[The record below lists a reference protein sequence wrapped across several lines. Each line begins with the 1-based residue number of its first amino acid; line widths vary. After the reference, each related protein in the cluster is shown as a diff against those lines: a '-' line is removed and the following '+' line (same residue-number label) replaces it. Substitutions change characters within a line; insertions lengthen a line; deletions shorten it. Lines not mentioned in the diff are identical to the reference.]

1 MSGEPK
7 LDQLDP
13 EPDSGPIPWMAK
25 NGVAANVLML
35 VLIVGGLVTLASG
48 IKQEVFPE
56 VELDLVSISVSYP
69 GASPA
74 EVEQAVILAV
84 EEAVRGID
92 GVKKVTSTAM
102 EGVGTVN
109 VELLLGADNDR
120 ALNDVK
126 SAIDRITSFPEDVER
141 PTVSLISNRQQVI
154 SLVLYGDVDEAT
166 LRAVAE
172 NSRREL
178 LRDPRITYLE
188 LSGIRPLEISIEVP
202 QAELRKYDL
211 TLDEIA
217 ARVRAASVE
226 LPGGG
231 VKTKGGEVLLRT
243 TERRDR
249 GTEFGDIALLSQPD
263 GSQVRVRD
271 IATVKDGFQEID
283 KEATYN
289 GKRAV
294 MINIYRVGNETPLT
308 VAAAGKE
315 YVQGLHDTLPD
326 GLYAATW
333 FDTAEM
339 YEQRL
344 SLLLSNARI
353 GLVLV
358 LLTLGLF
365 LEARLAFWVT
375 LGIPISFA
383 GSLLFFPVTDISI
396 NMISLFAF
404 IITLGMVVDD
414 AIVVGEAIY
423 KQRMDGKSRLRAA
436 IDGTKE
442 VAQPVIF
449 AVLTSCVAF
458 APMLMVPGP
467 MGKFFRVVPI
477 VVISVLL
484 ISLVESLLILPA
496 HLSHPMPLW
505 LRVLLSPYLWFMRL
519 VGKLDIPRRL
529 QHHVQHTYIPIL
541 EKSLKWRYFT
551 LTAGIAVLVVTMGY
565 VAGRIP
571 FTFLP
576 KVEGD
581 MITAHLKMPVGTP
594 VLETERLADQIAG
607 AAQSIVDDED
617 ATREGQTIS
626 RGLYEEVGAMSRL
639 ESGPEGAAST
649 EGSHFATV
657 MIYLVE
663 AAKRGLTTQQF
674 VQRWRDGIGEIPGA
688 ESLTFSYEVGV
699 EPGKPIDI
707 ELIHDDVP
715 TLEAA
720 AERLASEIASY
731 SGLRDIDSGVT
742 KGKDQ
747 LDFRLTD
754 AALAQGLTEFE
765 LARQVR
771 AGFFGSEAVRQQRGR
786 DEVRV
791 YVRLPLEERRSLYN
805 VEELV
810 VRTPAGGEMPLA
822 QAAII
827 DRGQAYSII
836 RRTGGRRNISVTAD
850 VANEDANA
858 NEIIAQIRQRE
869 LAQLLADIPGLAYSL
884 GGEQE
889 RQAETMGALGMGFA
903 LALIVMFSMLAVVF
917 RSYGQPILVMSA
929 IPFGMVGAVWG
940 HVAMGWFLWDHVS
953 LSLMSMMGV
962 VALSG
967 VVVNDSLVLIDA
979 INRFRA
985 DGMGLWESV
994 VSGAARRF
1002 RPILL
1007 TSLTTFF
1014 GLAPM
1019 ILETSVQARFLV
1031 PMAVSLGFGV
1041 LVATMITLLIVPCSY
1056 IILEDAHRSS
1066 SNFFARLRGRPT
1078 MPPPPPTVPTDAE
1091 VELLTAE

>member
-1 MSGEPK
+1 MSDSPEF
-7 LDQLDP
+7 DP
-13 EPDSGPIPWMAK
+13 DRERGPIAWMAK
-25 NGVAANVLML
+25 NAVASNVLML

-56 VELDLVSISVSYP
+56 VELDIVSIQVSYP

-92 GVKKVTSTAM
+92 GVKKVSSTAM
-102 EGVGTVN
+102 EGLAATH
-109 VELLLGADNDR
+109 VELLLGTDKDR
-120 ALNDVK
+120 ALNDLK
-126 SAIDRITSFPEDVER
+126 SAIDRITSFPQDAER
-141 PTVSLISNRQQVI
+141 PTVSMISNRQQVI

-178 LRDPRITYLE
+178 LRDERITYVE

-202 QAELRKYDL
+202 QAQLRKYGL

-217 ARVRAASVE
+217 ARIRAASVE

-231 VKTKGGEVLLRT
+231 VKTDAGEVLLRT

-249 GTEFGDIALLSQPD
+249 GEDFGDIILLSQPD

-271 IATVKDGFQEID
+271 VATVRDGFQEND
-283 KEATYN
+283 KEATFN
-289 GKRAV
+289 GKRAA
-294 MINIYRVGNETPLT
+294 MINVFRVGNETPLT

-315 YVQGLHDTLPD
+315 YVQKLQETLPE
-326 GLYAATW
+326 GLYAAPW
-333 FDTAEM
+333 FDTSEM
-339 YEQRL
+339 YEQRI
-344 SLLLSNARI
+344 SLLMNNARI
-353 GLVLV
+353 GLLLV

-365 LEARLAFWVT
+365 LEGRLAFWVT

-383 GSLLFFPVTDISI
+383 GSLLFFPVTNISL

-423 KQRMDGKSRLRAA
+423 KLRTDGKGRLEAA
-436 IDGTKE
+436 IEGVKE

-449 AVLTSCVAF
+449 AILTSCVAF
-458 APMLMVPGP
+458 TPMLMVPGP

-477 VVISVLL
+477 VVIAVLM

-496 HLSHPMPLW
+496 HLSHPMPWW
-505 LRVLLSPYLWFMRL
+505 LRVILSPYLWVMRL
-519 VGKLDIPRRL
+519 VSKLDMANRL
-529 QHHVQHTYIPIL
+529 QRFIQEIYVPF
-541 EKSLKWRYFT
+541 LKKALRWRYFT
-551 LTAGIAVLVVTMGY
+551 ITAGVAILLFTVGY

-581 MITAHLKMPVGTP
+581 LITAHLKMPVGTP
-594 VLETERLADQIAG
+594 AAETERIADRIG
-607 AAQSIVDDED
+607 ATAQSIMDEED
-617 ATREGQTIS
+617 AKSDGPTIS
-626 RGLYEEVGAMSRL
+626 RGLYEEVGALSMV
-639 ESGPEGAAST
+639 EAAPDVLGR
-649 EGSHFATV
+649 EGSHLATV
-657 MIYLVE
+657 MVYLND
-663 AAKRGLTTQQF
+663 AGSRDLTTQQF
-674 VQRWRDGIGEIPGA
+674 VQRWRDEIGEIPGA
-688 ESLTFSYEVGV
+688 ESLVFSYQVAV
-699 EPGKPIDI
+699 QPGSPIDI
-707 ELIHDDVP
+707 QLIHDDVP

-731 SGLRDIDSGVT
+731 SGLRDIDSGVA
-742 KGKDQ
+742 KGKEQ

-754 AALAQGLTEFE
+754 QAVAQGLTEFE

-771 AGFFGSEAVRQQRGR
+771 AAFFGAEAVRQQRGR
-786 DEVRV
+786 DEVRA
-791 YVRLPLEERRSLYN
+791 YVRLPLEERQSLYN
-805 VEELV
+805 VEELII
-810 VRTPAGGEMPLA
+810 RTPSGGEMPLA
-822 QAAII
+822 QAAILK
-827 DRGQAYSII
+827 RGQAYTAIN
-836 RRTGGRRNISVTAD
+836 RTDGRRNISVTAD
-850 VANEDANA
+850 IADEGSNA
-858 NEIIAQIRQRE
+858 NEIIAQILQRE
-869 LAQLLADIPGLAYSL
+869 LPQLLADFPGLEYSL

-889 RQAETMGALGMGFA
+889 RQAETMSALGLGFV
-903 LALIVMFSMLAVVF
+903 LAMIVMFAMLAVVF
-917 RSYGQPILVMSA
+917 RSYSQPLLVMSA

-940 HVAMGWFLWDHVS
+940 HVLMGFS
-953 LSLMSMMGV
+953 LSLMSMMGL

-967 VVVNDSLVLIDA
+967 VVVNDSLILIVSVNRYREEGMSMWDA
-979 INRFRA
+979 IIA
-985 DGMGLWESV
+985 GG
-994 VSGAARRF
+994 ARRF

-1041 LVATMITLLIVPCSY
+1041 LAATFIMLLIVPCSY
-1056 IILEDAHRSS
+1056 IILEDARRNM
-1066 SNFFARLRGRPT
+1066 SNFFARFRGRPT
-1078 MPPPPPTVPTDAE
+1078 VPPPPPSGPADADIE
-1091 VELLTAE
+1091 VLVAE

>member
-1 MSGEPK
+1 MTHDDEEF
-7 LDQLDP
+7 QP
-13 EPDSGPIPWMAK
+13 EERGPLAWMAK
-25 NGVAANVLML
+25 NRVAANVLML
-35 VLIVGGLVTLASG
+35 ILIVGGLVTLASG

-56 VELDLVSISVSYP
+56 VELDIVSIQVTYP

-102 EGVGTVN
+102 EGIGTVN
-109 VELLLGADNDR
+109 VELLLGADKDR

-141 PTVSLISNRQQVI
+141 PTVTLISNRQQVI

-178 LRDPRITYLE
+178 LRDSRITYVE
-188 LSGIRPLEISIEVP
+188 LTGIRPLEISIEVP
-202 QAELRKYDL
+202 QAQLRKYDL

-217 ARVRAASVE
+217 ARVNAASVE

-231 VKTKGGEVLLRT
+231 VKTQAGEVLLRT

-249 GTEFGDIALLSQPD
+249 GDEFGDIIVLSRPD
-263 GSQVRVRD
+263 GSQARIRD
-271 IATVKDGFQEID
+271 IATVKDAFREID
-283 KEATYN
+283 KEATYD

-294 MINIYRVGNETPLT
+294 MINVYRVGTETPLT
-308 VAAAGKE
+308 VAAAAKE
-315 YVQGLHDTLPD
+315 YVAELQETLPE
-326 GLYAATW
+326 GLYSATW

-344 SLLLSNARI
+344 SLLMNNARI

-383 GSLLFFPVTDISI
+383 GSLLFFPVTDVSI

-423 KQRMDGKSRLRAA
+423 KQRQDGKGRLQAA

-449 AVLTSCVAF
+449 AILTSCVAF

-477 VVISVLL
+477 VVIAVLM

-496 HLSHPMPLW
+496 HLSHPMPWW
-505 LRVLLSPYLWFMRL
+505 LRIVLSPYLWIMRL
-519 VGKLDIPRRL
+519 VNKLDMPHRL
-529 QHHVQHTYIPIL
+529 QHHIQHTYIPIL
-541 EKSLKWRYFT
+541 ERSLRWRYFT
-551 LTAGIAVLVVTMGY
+551 VTAGIAVLIATMGY

-594 VLETERLADQIAG
+594 VAETERITNRIAG
-607 AAQSIVDDED
+607 IARSIVEEESAELED
-617 ATREGQTIS
+617 GTIS
-626 RGLYEEVGAMSRL
+626 RGIYEEVGAISQL
-639 ESGPEGAAST
+639 EAGPEGSLSN

-663 AAKRGLTTQQF
+663 ASQRDLTTQRF

-688 ESLTFSYEVGV
+688 ESLTFSFEVGV
-699 EPGKPIDI
+699 QPGKPIDI
-707 ELIHDDVP
+707 ELIHDDVA

-754 AALAQGLTEFE
+754 AAQAQGLTELE

-771 AGFFGSEAVRQQRGR
+771 AGFFGAEAVRQQRGR

-805 VEELV
+805 VEELIV
-810 VRTPAGGEMPLA
+810 HTPVGGEMPLS
-822 QAAII
+822 QAAIVS
-827 DRGQAYSII
+827 RGQAYSEI
-836 RRTGGRRNISVTAD
+836 RRTDGRRNISVTAD

-858 NEIIAQIRQRE
+858 NEIIAQIRQGE

-889 RQAETMGALGMGFA
+889 RQAETMNALGLGFV

-917 RSYGQPILVMSA
+917 RSYSQPLLVMSA

-962 VALSG
+962 IALSG
-967 VVVNDSLVLIDA
+967 VVVNDSLILIDA
-979 INRFRA
+979 INRFREG
-985 DGMGLWESV
+985 GMSLWEAV

-1041 LVATMITLLIVPCSY
+1041 LAATMIMLLIVPSTY
-1056 IILEDAHRSS
+1056 IILEDAHRLAG
-1066 SNFFARLRGRPT
+1066 NFFARLRGRPT
-1078 MPPPPPTVPTDAE
+1078 VPPPPPTVPSDKD

>member
-1 MSGEPK
+1 MTAAN
-7 LDQLDP
+7 DFDP
-13 EPDSGPIPWMAK
+13 EKEHGPLAWMAK
-25 NGVAANVLML
+25 NPVASNVLML
-35 VLIVGGLVTLASG
+35 ILIVGGLVTLASG

-56 VELDLVSISVSYP
+56 VELDIVAVNVTYP

-74 EVEQAVILAV
+74 EVEQAVVLAV

-92 GVKKVTSTAM
+92 GVKKVTSSAT
-102 EGVGTVN
+102 EGQAATF
-109 VELLLGADNDR
+109 VELLLNTEQDR
-120 ALNDVK
+120 ALNDIK
-126 SAIDRITSFPEDVER
+126 SAIDRITSFPEDAER
-141 PTVSLISNRQQVI
+141 PTVSLLSNRQQVI

-166 LRAVAE
+166 LRSVAE
-172 NSRREL
+172 DSRRAL
-178 LRDPRITYLE
+178 LQDARITYVE

-202 QAELRKYDL
+202 QAQLRKHGL
-211 TLDEIA
+211 TLDEVA

-231 VKTKGGEVLLRT
+231 VKTQAGEVLLRT
-243 TERRDR
+243 TERRDS
-249 GTEFGDIALLSQPD
+249 GSEFGNIILLSQPD

-271 IATVKDGFQEID
+271 VANVRDGFREID

-294 MINIYRVGNETPLT
+294 MLNVFRVGDETPLT
-308 VAAAGKE
+308 VSAAAKE
-315 YVQGLHDTLPD
+315 YVASLQQTLPQGLH
-326 GLYAATW
+326 AAQW
-333 FDTAEM
+333 LDTAEM
-339 YEQRL
+339 YEGRL
-344 SLLLSNARI
+344 SLLIGNARI
-353 GLVLV
+353 GLLLV

-383 GSLLFFPVTDISI
+383 GSLLFFPASDVSI

-423 KQRMDGKSRLRAA
+423 KQRQDGKGRLEAA
-436 IDGTKE
+436 IGGTKE

-449 AVLTSCVAF
+449 AILTSCVAF
-458 APMLMVPGP
+458 APMLFVPGP
-467 MGKFFRVVPI
+467 MGKFFRVIPI
-477 VVISVLL
+477 VVIAVLL

-496 HLSHPMPLW
+496 HLSHPMPWW
-505 LRVLLSPYLWFMRL
+505 LRIVLSPYLWVMRA
-519 VGKLDIPRRL
+519 VEKLNMAHWL
-529 QHHVQHTYIPIL
+529 QHHIQYTYVPL
-541 EKSLKWRYFT
+541 LNKALRWRYFT
-551 LTAGIAVLVVTMGY
+551 IAAGVALLVGTMGY

-594 VLETERLADQIAG
+594 VSETERISDRIA
-607 AAQSIVDDED
+607 AVAQSIVDTED
-617 ATREGQTIS
+617 AKLEGTTIS
-626 RGLYEEVGAMSRL
+626 RGLYEEVGAMTTI
-639 ESGPEGAAST
+639 EPTPEGT
-649 EGSHFATV
+649 LGKDGSHYGTV
-657 MIYLVE
+657 MMYLVDAGE
-663 AAKRGLTTQQF
+663 RGLTTQQF
-674 VQRWRDGIGEIPGA
+674 VQRWRDEIGEIPGA

-707 ELIHDDVP
+707 QLIHDDVT

-720 AERLASEIASY
+720 AERLATEIGSY
-731 SGLRDIDSGVT
+731 AGLRDIDSGVT

-754 AALAQGLTEFE
+754 AALSQGLTEFD

-771 AGFFGSEAVRQQRGR
+771 ASFFGAEAVRQQRGR

-805 VEELV
+805 VEELI
-810 VRTPAGGEMPLA
+810 VRTPMGGEMPLS
-822 QAAII
+822 QAAVVT
-827 DRGQAYSII
+827 RGQAYTVIT
-836 RRTGGRRNISVTAD
+836 RTDGRRNISVTAD
-850 VANEDANA
+850 VADEDANS
-858 NEIIAQIRQRE
+858 NEINGQIRERE
-869 LAQLLADIPGLAYSL
+869 LPQLLADIPGLSYSF

-889 RQAETMGALGMGFA
+889 RQAETMGALGVGFL
-903 LALIVMFSMLAVVF
+903 LALIVMFSMLAVAF
-917 RSYGQPILVMSA
+917 HSYTQPILVMSA

-940 HVAMGWFLWDHVS
+940 HVVMGFS
-953 LSLMSMMGV
+953 LSLMSMMGLI
-962 VALSG
+962 ALSG
-967 VVVNDSLVLIDA
+967 VVVNDSLILIVS
-979 INRFRA
+979 INRYREE
-985 DGMGLWESV
+985 GMSTWEAIV
-994 VSGAARRF
+994 AGGARRF

-1019 ILETSVQARFLV
+1019 IVETSVQARFLV

-1041 LVATMITLLIVPCSY
+1041 LAATMIMLLIVPCSY
-1056 IILEDAHRSS
+1056 LILEDARRNAG
-1066 SNFFARLRGRPT
+1066 NFFARLRGRPT
-1078 MPPPPPTVPTDAE
+1078 MPPPPATIPSEAD

>member
-1 MSGEPK
+1 MTAMNEF
-7 LDQLDP
+7 DP
-13 EPDSGPIPWMAK
+13 DKERGVIAWMAK
-25 NGVAANVLML
+25 NSVASNVLML
-35 VLIVGGLVTLASG
+35 ILIVGGIVTLASG
-48 IKQEVFPE
+48 IKQEVFPV
-56 VELDLVSISVSYP
+56 VELDMVAISVIYP

-74 EVEQAVILAV
+74 EVEQAVVLAV
-84 EEAVRGID
+84 EESVRGID

-102 EGVGTVN
+102 EGQSSTV
-109 VELLLGADNDR
+109 VELVLGTDKDR

-141 PTVSLISNRQQVI
+141 PTVSLLSNRKQVI

-178 LRDPRITYLE
+178 LQDPRVTYIE
-188 LSGIRPLEISIEVP
+188 LSGIRPLEISVEVP
-202 QAELRKYDL
+202 QAQLRKYGL
-211 TLDEIA
+211 TLDEVA
-217 ARVRAASVE
+217 ARIRAASVE

-231 VKTKGGEVLLRT
+231 VKTESGEVLLRT
-243 TERRDR
+243 TERRDT
-249 GTEFGDIALLSQPD
+249 GVEFGDVLLLSQPD

-271 IATVKDGFQEID
+271 VATIRDGFREID

-294 MINIYRVGNETPLT
+294 MINVYRVGNETPLT
-308 VAAAGKE
+308 VSAAAKE
-315 YVQGLHDTLPD
+315 YVAKLRQSLPEGLS
-326 GLYAATW
+326 AAPW

-339 YEQRL
+339 YEGRL
-344 SLLLSNARI
+344 SLLLGNARI

-383 GSLLFFPVTDISI
+383 GSLLFFPTTDVSI

-414 AIVVGEAIY
+414 AIVVGEATY
-423 KQRMDGKSRLRAA
+423 QLRMDGKGRLQSA
-436 IDGTKE
+436 IEGTKE

-449 AVLTSCVAF
+449 AILTTCVAF

-467 MGKFFRVVPI
+467 MGKFFRVIPI
-477 VVISVLL
+477 VVIAVLM
-484 ISLVESLLILPA
+484 ISLMESLLILPA
-496 HLSHPMPLW
+496 HLSHPMPWW
-505 LRVLLSPYLWFMRL
+505 LRVVLWPYLWVMRW
-519 VGKLDIPRRL
+519 VAKLEMPRRL
-529 QHHVQHTYIPIL
+529 EHHIEHTYAPIL
-541 EKSLKWRYFT
+541 QKALAWRYFT
-551 LTAGIAVLVVTMGY
+551 IAAGVALLVVTMGY

-594 VLETERLADQIAG
+594 VSETERVADRIAA
-607 AAQSIVDDED
+607 AAQSIIDEESGKVE
-617 ATREGQTIS
+617 APTIS
-626 RGLYEEVGAMSRL
+626 RGLYEEVGAISSL
-639 ESGPEGAAST
+639 EANPEGALGN
-649 EGSHFATV
+649 EGSHYATV
-657 MIYLVE
+657 MTYLIDAGE
-663 AAKRGLTTQQF
+663 RDLTTQQF
-674 VQRWRDGIGEIPGA
+674 VQRWRRGVGEIPGA
-688 ESLTFSYEVGV
+688 ESLTFAYEVGV
-699 EPGKPIDI
+699 QPGKPIDI
-707 ELIHDDVP
+707 QLIHDDVP

-720 AERLASEIASY
+720 AKRLASEISSY
-731 SGLRDIDSGVT
+731 SGLSDIDSGVT

-754 AALAQGLTEFE
+754 AALAQGLTEIE

-771 AGFFGSEAVRQQRGR
+771 AAFFGAEAVRQQRGR

-791 YVRLPLEERRSLYN
+791 YVRLPLEDRRSLYN
-805 VEELV
+805 VEELI
-810 VRTPAGGEMPLA
+810 VRTPMGGEMPLA
-822 QAAII
+822 QAATVT
-827 DRGQAYSII
+827 RGKAYTEIK
-836 RRTGGRRNISVTAD
+836 RTDGRRNISVTAD
-850 VANEDANA
+850 VADEDANA
-858 NEIIAQIRQRE
+858 NEINARIRQRE
-869 LAQLLADIPGLAYSL
+869 LPQLLADIPGLAYSL

-889 RQAETMGALGMGFA
+889 RQAETMGALGLGFV
-903 LALIVMFSMLAVVF
+903 LAMIVMFSMLAVVF
-917 RSYGQPILVMSA
+917 RSYAQPILVMSA

-940 HVAMGWFLWDHVS
+940 HVIMGFS
-953 LSLMSMMGV
+953 LSLMSMMGLI
-962 VALSG
+962 ALSG
-967 VVVNDSLVLIDA
+967 VVVNDSLLLIVS
-979 INRFRA
+979 INRFREE
-985 DGMGLWESV
+985 GMSLWEAV
-994 VSGAARRF
+994 MAGGTRRF

-1041 LVATMITLLIVPCSY
+1041 LASTMIMLLIVPCAY
-1056 IILEDAHRSS
+1056 LILEDARRNAG
-1066 SNFFARLRGRPT
+1066 NFFARLRGRPT
-1078 MPPPPPTVPTDAE
+1078 VPPPPPTMTSDSGT
-1091 VELLTAE
+1091 ELMTAE

>member
-1 MSGEPK
+1 MTDSPEF
-7 LDQLDP
+7 DP
-13 EPDSGPIPWMAK
+13 DKEHGPIAWMAK
-25 NGVAANVLML
+25 NAVASNVLML

-56 VELDLVSISVSYP
+56 VEMDIITIKIVYP

-74 EVEQAVILAV
+74 ELEQAVILAV

-92 GVKKVTSTAM
+92 GTKKVSSTAM
-102 EGVGTVN
+102 EGLGTVS
-109 VELLLGADNDR
+109 VELLLGADKDR
-120 ALNDVK
+120 ALNDAK

-141 PTVSLISNRQQVI
+141 PTVSLLSNRQQVL
-154 SLVLYGDVDEAT
+154 SLILYGDVDEAT

-178 LRDPRITYLE
+178 LRDERVTYVE
-188 LSGIRPLEISIEVP
+188 LAGIRPLEISIEVP
-202 QAELRKYDL
+202 QAQLRRYGL

-231 VKTKGGEVLLRT
+231 VKTDAGEVLLRT

-249 GTEFGDIALLSQPD
+249 GDEFGNIILLSQPD

-271 IATVKDGFQEID
+271 IATVRDGFQEND

-289 GKRAV
+289 GKPAA
-294 MINIYRVGNETPLT
+294 MINIFRVGNETPLA
-308 VAAAGKE
+308 VAAAGKAH
-315 YVQGLHDTLPD
+315 VQKLQETLPA
-326 GLYAATW
+326 GLYAAPW
-333 FDTAEM
+333 FDTSEM
-339 YEQRL
+339 YEQRI
-344 SLLLSNARI
+344 SLLMNNARI
-353 GLVLV
+353 GLLLV

-414 AIVVGEAIY
+414 AIVVGEAIH
-423 KQRMDGKSRLRAA
+423 KLRSDGMGRLEAA
-436 IDGTKE
+436 IAGAKE

-449 AVLTSCVAF
+449 AILTSCVAF

-477 VVISVLL
+477 VVIAVLL

-496 HLSHPMPLW
+496 HLSHPMPW
-505 LRVLLSPYLWFMRL
+505 WVRVVLSPYIWVMNIFA
-519 VGKLDIPRRL
+519 KLDMPHRL
-529 QHHVQHTYIPIL
+529 QRFIQYTYVPLLKKAL
-541 EKSLKWRYFT
+541 EWRYFT
-551 LTAGIAVLVVTMGY
+551 IAVGVATLLFTLGY

-594 VLETERLADQIAG
+594 VAETERITDRLG
-607 AAQSIVDDED
+607 ATAQAITDAED
-617 ATREGQTIS
+617 AESEGPTVS
-626 RGLYEEVGAMSRL
+626 RGIYEEVGAKSLL
-639 ESGPEGAAST
+639 EASIDVMGT
-649 EGSHFATV
+649 EGSHLATV
-657 MIYLVE
+657 MVYLNE
-663 AAKRGLTTQQF
+663 AGGRDFSTQQF
-674 VQRWRDGIGEIPGA
+674 VQRWRDEIGEIPGA

-699 EPGKPIDI
+699 EPGSPI
-707 ELIHDDVP
+707 EVQLIHDDVP

-720 AERLASEIASY
+720 AERLAREISSY

-742 KGKDQ
+742 RGKEQ

-754 AALAQGLTEFE
+754 EAIAQGLTEFD

-771 AGFFGSEAVRQQRGR
+771 AAFFGAEAVRQQRGR
-786 DEVRV
+786 DEVRA
-791 YVRLPLEERRSLYN
+791 YVRLPLEERQSLYN

-810 VRTPAGGEMPLA
+810 IRTPTGGEMPLA
-822 QAAII
+822 HAAILH
-827 DRGQAYSII
+827 RGQAYTAIN
-836 RRTGGRRNISVTAD
+836 RTDGRRNISVTAD
-850 VANEDANA
+850 IAEEDANA
-858 NEIIAQIRQRE
+858 NEIMGQIRERE
-869 LAQLLADIPGLAYSL
+869 LPQLLADYPGLAYSL

-889 RQAETMGALGMGFA
+889 RQAETMSALGLGFV
-903 LALIVMFSMLAVVF
+903 LAMIVMFSMLAVVF
-917 RSYGQPILVMSA
+917 RSYSQPLLVMSA

-940 HVAMGWFLWDHVS
+940 HVMMGFS
-953 LSLMSMMGV
+953 LSLMSMMGL

-967 VVVNDSLVLIDA
+967 VVVNDSLILIVSINRNREDGMSMWDA
-979 INRFRA
+979 IVA
-985 DGMGLWESV
+985 GG
-994 VSGAARRF
+994 ARRF

-1019 ILETSVQARFLV
+1019 IWETSVQARFLV

-1041 LVATMITLLIVPCSY
+1041 LAATFIMLLIVPCSY
-1056 IILEDAHRSS
+1056 VILEDARR
-1066 SNFFARLRGRPT
+1066 NVGNLFARLRGRPT
-1078 MPPPPPTVPTDAE
+1078 MPPPPPSGPTDADI
-1091 VELLTAE
+1091 ELLVAE

>member
-1 MSGEPK
+1 MTAAN
-7 LDQLDP
+7 DFDP
-13 EPDSGPIPWMAK
+13 EKEHGPLAWMAK
-25 NGVAANVLML
+25 NPVASNVLML
-35 VLIVGGLVTLASG
+35 ILIVGGLVTLASG

-56 VELDLVSISVSYP
+56 VELDIVAVNVTYP

-74 EVEQAVILAV
+74 EVEQAVVLAV

-92 GVKKVTSTAM
+92 GVKKVTSSAT
-102 EGVGTVN
+102 EGQAATF
-109 VELLLGADNDR
+109 VELLLNTEQDR
-120 ALNDVK
+120 ALNDIK
-126 SAIDRITSFPEDVER
+126 SAIDRITSFPEDAER
-141 PTVSLISNRQQVI
+141 PTVSLLSNRQQVI

-166 LRAVAE
+166 LRSVAE
-172 NSRREL
+172 DSRRAL
-178 LRDPRITYLE
+178 LQDARITYVE

-202 QAELRKYDL
+202 QAQLRKHGL
-211 TLDEIA
+211 TLDEVA

-231 VKTKGGEVLLRT
+231 VKTQAGEVLLRT
-243 TERRDR
+243 TERRDS
-249 GTEFGDIALLSQPD
+249 GSEFGNIILLSQPD

-271 IATVKDGFQEID
+271 VANVRDGFREID

-294 MINIYRVGNETPLT
+294 MLNVFRVGDETPLT
-308 VAAAGKE
+308 VSAAAKE
-315 YVQGLHDTLPD
+315 YVASLQQTLPQGLH
-326 GLYAATW
+326 AAQW
-333 FDTAEM
+333 LDTAEM
-339 YEQRL
+339 YEGRL
-344 SLLLSNARI
+344 SLLIGNARI
-353 GLVLV
+353 GLLLV

-383 GSLLFFPVTDISI
+383 GSLLFFPASDVSI

-423 KQRMDGKSRLRAA
+423 KQRQDGKGRLEAA
-436 IDGTKE
+436 IGGTKE

-449 AVLTSCVAF
+449 AILTSCVAF
-458 APMLMVPGP
+458 APMLFVPGP
-467 MGKFFRVVPI
+467 MGKFFRVIPI
-477 VVISVLL
+477 VVIAVLL

-496 HLSHPMPLW
+496 HLSHPMPWW
-505 LRVLLSPYLWFMRL
+505 LRIVLSPYLWVMRA
-519 VGKLDIPRRL
+519 VEKLNMAHWL
-529 QHHVQHTYIPIL
+529 QHHIQYTYVPL
-541 EKSLKWRYFT
+541 LNKALRWRYFT
-551 LTAGIAVLVVTMGY
+551 IAAGVALLIGTMGY

-594 VLETERLADQIAG
+594 VSETERISDRIA
-607 AAQSIVDDED
+607 AVAQSIVDTED
-617 ATREGQTIS
+617 AKLEGTTIS
-626 RGLYEEVGAMSRL
+626 RGLYEEVGAMTTI
-639 ESGPEGAAST
+639 EPTPEGT
-649 EGSHFATV
+649 LGKDGSHYGTV
-657 MIYLVE
+657 MMYLVDAGE
-663 AAKRGLTTQQF
+663 RGLTTQQF
-674 VQRWRDGIGEIPGA
+674 VQRWRDEIGEIPGA

-707 ELIHDDVP
+707 QLIHDDVT

-720 AERLASEIASY
+720 AERLATEIGSY
-731 SGLRDIDSGVT
+731 AGLRDIDSGVT

-754 AALAQGLTEFE
+754 AALSQGLTEFD

-771 AGFFGSEAVRQQRGR
+771 ASFFGAEAVRQQRGR

-805 VEELV
+805 VEELI
-810 VRTPAGGEMPLA
+810 VRTPMGGEMPLS
-822 QAAII
+822 QAAVVT
-827 DRGQAYSII
+827 RGQAYTVIT
-836 RRTGGRRNISVTAD
+836 RTDGRRNISVTAD
-850 VANEDANA
+850 VADEDANS
-858 NEIIAQIRQRE
+858 NEINGQIRERE
-869 LAQLLADIPGLAYSL
+869 LPQLLADIPGLSYSF

-889 RQAETMGALGMGFA
+889 RQAETMGALGVGFL
-903 LALIVMFSMLAVVF
+903 LALIVMFSMLAVAF
-917 RSYGQPILVMSA
+917 HSYTQPILVMSA

-940 HVAMGWFLWDHVS
+940 HVVMGFS
-953 LSLMSMMGV
+953 LSLMSMMGLI
-962 VALSG
+962 ALSG
-967 VVVNDSLVLIDA
+967 VVVNDSLILIVS
-979 INRFRA
+979 INRYREE
-985 DGMGLWESV
+985 GMSTWEAIV
-994 VSGAARRF
+994 AGGARRF

-1019 ILETSVQARFLV
+1019 IVETSVQARFLV

-1041 LVATMITLLIVPCSY
+1041 LAATMIMLLIVPCSY
-1056 IILEDAHRSS
+1056 LILEDARRNAG
-1066 SNFFARLRGRPT
+1066 NFFARLRGRPT
-1078 MPPPPPTVPTDAE
+1078 MPPPPATIPSEAD

>member
-1 MSGEPK
+1 MTTHDELSPT
-7 LDQLDP
+7 DRR
-13 EPDSGPIPWMAK
+13 GPIAWMAQ
-25 NGVAANVLML
+25 NGVAANVFML
-35 VLIVGGLVTLASG
+35 VLLVGGLVTLASG

-56 VELDLVSISVSYP
+56 VELDVVSVQITYP

-84 EEAVRGID
+84 EESVRGID

-102 EGVGTVN
+102 EGLGTVN
-109 VELLLGADNDR
+109 VELLLGADKDR

-166 LRAVAE
+166 LRSVAE
-172 NSRREL
+172 NSRRDL
-178 LRDPRITYLE
+178 LRDPRITYVE
-188 LSGIRPLEISIEVP
+188 LTGIRPLEISIEVP
-202 QAELRKYDL
+202 QAQLRKYDL

-217 ARVRAASVE
+217 ARVNAASVE
-226 LPGGG
+226 IPGGG
-231 VKTKGGEVLLRT
+231 VKTEAGEVLLRT

-249 GTEFGDIALLSQPD
+249 GDEFGDIIVLSKPD
-263 GSQVRVRD
+263 GSQVRIRD
-271 IATVKDGFQEID
+271 IATVKDAFREID

-294 MINIYRVGNETPLT
+294 MINVFRVGSETPLT
-308 VAAAGKE
+308 VAAAAKE
-315 YVQGLHDTLPD
+315 YVAQLQETLPE
-326 GLYAATW
+326 GLYSATW

-344 SLLLSNARI
+344 SLLISNARV

-383 GSLLFFPVTDISI
+383 GSLLFFAPTDISI

-414 AIVVGEAIY
+414 AIVVGEAVY
-423 KQRMDGKSRLRAA
+423 KQRQDGKGRLQAA
-436 IDGTKE
+436 IEGTKE

-477 VVISVLL
+477 VVIAVLL
-484 ISLVESLLILPA
+484 ISLLESLLILPA
-496 HLSHPMPLW
+496 HLAHPMPWW
-505 LRVLLSPYLWFMRL
+505 LRALLSPYLLLMR
-519 VGKLDIPRRL
+519 VVNKLDLQRRL
-529 QHHVQHTYIPIL
+529 QHHVQHTYIPVL
-541 EKSLKWRYFT
+541 EKSLQWRYFT
-551 LTAGIAVLVVTMGY
+551 VTAGAALLIATMGY

-594 VLETERLADQIAG
+594 VAETERIADGIA
-607 AAQSIVDDED
+607 AVAQAIVDEESAGLD
-617 ATREGQTIS
+617 GGTIS
-626 RGLYEEVGAMSRL
+626 RGLYEEIGAMSRL
-639 ESGPEGAAST
+639 EAGPEGMLVN

-657 MIYLVE
+657 MIYLIE
-663 AAKRGLTTQQF
+663 ASTRDLTTQQF

-688 ESLTFSYEVGV
+688 ESLTFAFEVGV

-720 AERLASEIASY
+720 AERLASEISAY

-747 LDFRLTD
+747 LDFQITD
-754 AALAQGLTEFE
+754 AAQAQGLTELD

-771 AGFFGSEAVRQQRGR
+771 AGFFGAEAVRQQRGR

-805 VEELV
+805 VEELIV
-810 VRTPAGGEMPLA
+810 HTPAGGEMPVD
-822 QAAII
+822 QAAIVT
-827 DRGQAYSII
+827 RGQAYSLI
-836 RRTGGRRNISVTAD
+836 RRTDGRRNISITAD

-858 NEIIAQIRQRE
+858 NEIVAQIRERE

-889 RQAETMGALGMGFA
+889 RQAETLNALGLGFV

-917 RSYGQPILVMSA
+917 RSYAQPLLVMSA

-979 INRFRA
+979 INRFSQR
-985 DGMGLWESV
+985 GMGLWEAV

-1007 TSLTTFF
+1007 TSLTTFL

-1041 LVATMITLLIVPCSY
+1041 LFATGITLLIVPSSY
-1056 IILEDAHRSS
+1056 IIVDDAKRRAG
-1066 SNFFARLRGRPT
+1066 NFFARLRGRPT
-1078 MPPPPPTVPTDAE
+1078 VPPPPPIVPSDAD
-1091 VELLTAE
+1091 VEALTAE

>member
-1 MSGEPK
+1 MIETE
-7 LDQLDP
+7 DIDP
-13 EPDSGPIPWMAK
+13 EKERGPIPWMAK
-25 NGVAANVLML
+25 NAVAANVLML
-35 VLIVGGLVTLASG
+35 ILIVGGLVTLASN

-56 VELDLVSISVSYP
+56 VEMDIVSTVVTYP

-92 GVKKVTSTAM
+92 GVKKITSTAM
-102 EGVGTVN
+102 EGMGTIN
-109 VELLLGADNDR
+109 VELLLGADKDR

-141 PTVSLISNRQQVI
+141 PTVSLLSNRQQVI

-178 LRDPRITYLE
+178 LRDPRVTYVE

-202 QAELRKYDL
+202 QAQLRKYDL

-217 ARVRAASVE
+217 ARVNAASVE

-231 VKTKGGEVLLRT
+231 VKTDAGEILLRT

-249 GTEFGDIALLSQPD
+249 GNEFGEIILLSRPD
-263 GSQVRVRD
+263 GSQVRVED
-271 IATVKDGFQEID
+271 IATIKDGFREID

-294 MINIYRVGNETPLT
+294 MVNVFRVGNETPLT
-308 VAAAGKE
+308 VSAAANE
-315 YVQGLHDTLPD
+315 YVEKLQNELPE

-339 YEQRL
+339 YEGRI
-344 SLLLSNARI
+344 SLLMNNARI
-353 GLVLV
+353 GLILV

-365 LEARLAFWVT
+365 LEGRLAFWVT
-375 LGIPISFA
+375 LGIPISFC
-383 GSLLFFPVTDISI
+383 GSLLFFPITDVSI

-414 AIVVGEAIY
+414 AIVVGEAVY
-423 KQRMDGKSRLRAA
+423 KQRSEGKGRLEAA
-436 IDGTKE
+436 IGGAKE

-449 AVLTSCVAF
+449 AILTSCFAF
-458 APMLMVPGP
+458 APMLFVPGV

-477 VVISVLL
+477 VVIAVLL

-496 HLSHPMPLW
+496 HLSHPMPWW
-505 LRVLLSPYLWFMRL
+505 LRVVLAPYLWIMRGI
-519 VGKLDIPRRL
+519 GKLKMPLHL
-529 QHHVQHTYIPIL
+529 QHHVQHTYVPIL
-541 EKSLKWRYFT
+541 EKALRWRYFT
-551 LTAGIAVLVVTMGY
+551 ITAGIAMLIATVGY

-581 MITAHLKMPVGTP
+581 LITAHLKMPVGTP
-594 VLETERLADQIAG
+594 VSETERVADRIAG
-607 AAQSIVDDED
+607 VARSIIETEDEQSD
-617 ATREGQTIS
+617 GPTIL
-626 RGLYEEVGAMSRL
+626 RGLYEEVGAMASL
-639 ESGPEGAAST
+639 EPSPEGPGLTEAS
-649 EGSHFATV
+649 HYATI
-657 MIYLVE
+657 MTYLVE
-663 AAKRGLTTQQF
+663 AADRDLTTQEF
-674 VQRWRDGIGEIPGA
+674 VQRWRAGIGEVAGID
-688 ESLTFSYEVGV
+688 SLTFGYQIGV
-699 EPGKPIDI
+699 ETGKPIDVQ
-707 ELIHDDVP
+707 LIHDDVP

-731 SGLRDIDSGVT
+731 SGLSDIDSGVT
-742 KGKDQ
+742 KGKEQ
-747 LDFRLTD
+747 IDFRLTD
-754 AALAQGLTEFE
+754 AGLARGLTEFE

-771 AGFFGSEAVRQQRGR
+771 AAFFGAEAVRQQRGR

-791 YVRLPLEERRSLYN
+791 YVRLPLEERQSLYN
-805 VEELV
+805 VEELIIQ
-810 VRTPAGGEMPLA
+810 TPMGGEMPLS
-822 QAAII
+822 QAAVIE
-827 DRGQAYSII
+827 RGQAYTVIK
-836 RRTGGRRNISVTAD
+836 RTDGRRNISVTAD
-850 VANEDANA
+850 VTDEESNA
-858 NEIIAQIRQRE
+858 NEIMAQIRARE
-869 LAQLLADIPGLAYSL
+869 LPQLLADIPGLAYSL

-889 RQAETMGALGMGFA
+889 RQAETMSALGMGYV
-903 LALIVMFSMLAVVF
+903 LALIVMFSTLAIVF
-917 RSYGQPILVMSA
+917 RSYTQPILVMSA
-929 IPFGMVGAVWG
+929 IPFGIVGAVMG

-962 VALSG
+962 IALSG
-967 VVVNDSLVLIDA
+967 VVVNDSLILVVS
-979 INRFRA
+979 INRFREA
-985 DGMGLWESV
+985 GMGLWEAV
-994 VSGAARRF
+994 VAGSARRF

-1041 LVATMITLLIVPCSY
+1041 LAATMIMLLIVPSSY
-1056 IILEDAHRSS
+1056 IILEDARRAVG
-1066 SNFFARLRGRPT
+1066 NLFARLRGRPT
-1078 MPPPPPTVPTDAE
+1078 VPPPPPTVPSDAD

>member
-1 MSGEPK
+1 MSTS
-7 LDQLDP
+7 DDFDP
-13 EPDSGPIPWMAK
+13 DKQRGPVAWMAQ
-25 NGVAANVLML
+25 NPVASNVLML
-35 VLIVGGLVTLASG
+35 ILIVGGLVTLASG

-56 VELDLVSISVSYP
+56 VELDMVSVGITYP

-74 EVEQAVILAV
+74 EVEQAVVLAV

-92 GVKKVTSTAM
+92 GVKKVTSSAT
-102 EGVGTVN
+102 EGQASTL
-109 VELLLGADNDR
+109 VELLLGADTDR

-141 PTVSLISNRQQVI
+141 PTVSVVSNRQQVI

-172 NSRREL
+172 NSRRTL
-178 LRDPRITYLE
+178 LQDPRITYVE

-202 QAELRKYDL
+202 QAQLRKHGL
-211 TLDEIA
+211 TLDQVA

-231 VKTKGGEVLLRT
+231 VKTQAGEVLLRT
-243 TERRDR
+243 TERRDS
-249 GTEFGDIALLSQPD
+249 GNEFGNIILLSHPD

-271 IATVKDGFQEID
+271 VATVRDGFREID

-294 MINIYRVGNETPLT
+294 MLNVYRVGDETPLT
-308 VAAAGKE
+308 VSAAAKQHVE
-315 YVQGLHDTLPD
+315 ELQGTLPE
-326 GLYAATW
+326 GLYAAPW

-339 YEQRL
+339 YEGRL
-344 SLLLSNARI
+344 DLLIGNARI

-383 GSLLFFPVTDISI
+383 GSLLFFPASDVSI

-414 AIVVGEAIY
+414 AIVIGESIY
-423 KQRMDGKSRLRAA
+423 KQRMDGKGRLEAA
-436 IDGTKE
+436 IEGARE
-442 VAQPVIF
+442 VAQPVVF
-449 AVLTSCVAF
+449 AILTSCVAF
-458 APMLMVPGP
+458 APMLFVPGP
-467 MGKFFRVVPI
+467 MGKFFRVIPI
-477 VVISVLL
+477 VVIAVLM
-484 ISLVESLLILPA
+484 ISLIESLLILPA
-496 HLSHPMPLW
+496 HLSHPMPAW
-505 LRVLLSPYLWFMRL
+505 LRIVLSPYLWIMRGL
-519 VGKLDIPRRL
+519 AKLNMAHRL
-529 QHHVQHTYIPIL
+529 QHHIQHTYVPFL
-541 EKSLKWRYFT
+541 NRALRWRYFT
-551 LTAGIAVLVVTMGY
+551 IAIGVALVVGTLGY

-594 VLETERLADQIAG
+594 VSETTRIADRIANI
-607 AAQSIVDDED
+607 AQSIIDVED
-617 ATREGQTIS
+617 AKVDASTIS
-626 RGLYEEVGAMSRL
+626 RGLYEEVGAMSML
-639 ESGPEGAAST
+639 EAGPEGALST
-649 EGSHFATV
+649 DGSHYATV
-657 MIYLVE
+657 MVYLIDAGE
-663 AAKRGLTTQQF
+663 RALTTQEF
-674 VQRWRDGIGEIPGA
+674 VQQWRDGIGEVPGA
-688 ESLTFSYEVGV
+688 DALTFAYEVGV
-699 EPGKPIDI
+699 EPGSPIDI
-707 ELIHDDVP
+707 QLIHDDVP

-720 AERLASEIASY
+720 AQRLATEIGSY
-731 SGLRDIDSGVT
+731 SGLRDIDSGVS
-742 KGKDQ
+742 KGKEQ

-771 AGFFGSEAVRQQRGR
+771 AAFFGAEAVRQQRGR

-791 YVRLPLEERRSLYN
+791 YVRLPLEDRRSLYN
-805 VEELV
+805 VEQLI
-810 VRTPAGGEMPLA
+810 VRTPTGGEMPLS
-822 QAAII
+822 QAAVVT
-827 DRGQAYSII
+827 RGQAYTII
-836 RRTGGRRNISVTAD
+836 KRTDGRRNISVTAD
-850 VANEDANA
+850 VADEDANA
-858 NEIIAQIRQRE
+858 NEINAQIRQRE
-869 LAQLLADIPGLAYSL
+869 LAQLLADIPGLSYSF

-889 RQAETMGALGMGFA
+889 RQAETMGALGLGFM
-903 LALIVMFSMLAVVF
+903 LAMIVMFSMLAVAF
-917 RSYGQPILVMSA
+917 RSYTQPILVMSA

-940 HVAMGWFLWDHVS
+940 HVVMGFS
-953 LSLMSMMGV
+953 LSLMSMMGLI
-962 VALSG
+962 ALSG
-967 VVVNDSLVLIDA
+967 VVVNDSLILIVS
-979 INRFRA
+979 INRYREE
-985 DGMGLWESV
+985 GMGIWEAV
-994 VSGAARRF
+994 VAGGARRF

-1019 ILETSVQARFLV
+1019 IVETSVQARFLV

-1041 LVATMITLLIVPCSY
+1041 LAATMIMLLIVPCSY
-1056 IILEDAHRSS
+1056 LILEDARRGA
-1066 SNFFARLRGRPT
+1066 SNVFSRLRGRPT
-1078 MPPPPPTVPTDAE
+1078 MPPPPPTVPSDAD

>member
-1 MSGEPK
+1 MTAAN
-7 LDQLDP
+7 DFDP
-13 EPDSGPIPWMAK
+13 EKEHGPLAWMAK
-25 NGVAANVLML
+25 NPVASNVLML
-35 VLIVGGLVTLASG
+35 ILIVGGLVTLASG

-56 VELDLVSISVSYP
+56 VELDIVAVNVTYP

-74 EVEQAVILAV
+74 EVEQAVVLAV

-92 GVKKVTSTAM
+92 GVKKVTSSAT
-102 EGVGTVN
+102 EGQAATF
-109 VELLLGADNDR
+109 VELLLNTEQDR
-120 ALNDVK
+120 ALNDIK
-126 SAIDRITSFPEDVER
+126 SAIDRITSFPEDTER
-141 PTVSLISNRQQVI
+141 PTVSLLSNRQQVI

-166 LRAVAE
+166 LRSVAE
-172 NSRREL
+172 DSRRAL
-178 LRDPRITYLE
+178 LQDARITYVE

-202 QAELRKYDL
+202 QAQLRKHGL
-211 TLDEIA
+211 TLDEVA

-231 VKTKGGEVLLRT
+231 VKTQAGEVLLRT
-243 TERRDR
+243 TERRDS
-249 GTEFGDIALLSQPD
+249 GSEFGNIILLSQPD

-271 IATVKDGFQEID
+271 VANVRDGFREID

-294 MINIYRVGNETPLT
+294 MLNVFRVGDETPLT
-308 VAAAGKE
+308 VSAAAKE
-315 YVQGLHDTLPD
+315 YVASLQQTLPQGLH
-326 GLYAATW
+326 AAQW
-333 FDTAEM
+333 LDTAEM
-339 YEQRL
+339 YEGRL
-344 SLLLSNARI
+344 SLLIGNARI
-353 GLVLV
+353 GLLLV

-383 GSLLFFPVTDISI
+383 GSLLFFPASDVSI

-423 KQRMDGKSRLRAA
+423 KQRQDGKGRLEAA
-436 IDGTKE
+436 IGGTKE

-449 AVLTSCVAF
+449 AILTSCVAF
-458 APMLMVPGP
+458 APMLFVPGP
-467 MGKFFRVVPI
+467 MGKFFRVIPI

-496 HLSHPMPLW
+496 HLSHPMPWW
-505 LRVLLSPYLWFMRL
+505 LRIVLSPYLWVMRA
-519 VGKLDIPRRL
+519 VEKLNMAHWL
-529 QHHVQHTYIPIL
+529 QHHIQYTYVPL
-541 EKSLKWRYFT
+541 LNKALRWRYFT
-551 LTAGIAVLVVTMGY
+551 IAAGVALLVGTMGY

-594 VLETERLADQIAG
+594 VSETERISDRIA
-607 AAQSIVDDED
+607 AVAQSIVDTED
-617 ATREGQTIS
+617 AKLEGTTIS
-626 RGLYEEVGAMSRL
+626 RGLYEEVGAMTTI
-639 ESGPEGAAST
+639 EPTPEGT
-649 EGSHFATV
+649 LGKDGSHYGTV
-657 MIYLVE
+657 MMYLIDAGE
-663 AAKRGLTTQQF
+663 RGLTTQQF
-674 VQRWRDGIGEIPGA
+674 VQRWRDEIGEIPGA

-707 ELIHDDVP
+707 QLIHDDVT

-720 AERLASEIASY
+720 AERLATEIGSY
-731 SGLRDIDSGVT
+731 AGLRDIDSGVT

-754 AALAQGLTEFE
+754 AALSQGLTEFD

-771 AGFFGSEAVRQQRGR
+771 ASFFGAEAVRQQRGR

-805 VEELV
+805 VEELI
-810 VRTPAGGEMPLA
+810 VRTPMGGEMPLS
-822 QAAII
+822 QAAVVT
-827 DRGQAYSII
+827 RGQAYTVIT
-836 RRTGGRRNISVTAD
+836 RTDGRRNISVTAD
-850 VANEDANA
+850 VADEDANS
-858 NEIIAQIRQRE
+858 NEINGQIRERE
-869 LAQLLADIPGLAYSL
+869 LPQLLADIPGLSYSF

-889 RQAETMGALGMGFA
+889 RQAETMGALGVGFL
-903 LALIVMFSMLAVVF
+903 LALIVMFSMLAVAF
-917 RSYGQPILVMSA
+917 HSYTQPILVMSA

-940 HVAMGWFLWDHVS
+940 HVVMGFS
-953 LSLMSMMGV
+953 LSLMSMMGLI
-962 VALSG
+962 ALSG
-967 VVVNDSLVLIDA
+967 VVVNDSLILIVS
-979 INRFRA
+979 INRYREE
-985 DGMGLWESV
+985 GMSTWEAIV
-994 VSGAARRF
+994 AGGARRF

-1019 ILETSVQARFLV
+1019 IVETSVQARFLV

-1041 LVATMITLLIVPCSY
+1041 LAATMIMLLIVPCSY
-1056 IILEDAHRSS
+1056 LILEDARRNAG
-1066 SNFFARLRGRPT
+1066 NFFARVRGQPT
-1078 MPPPPPTVPTDAE
+1078 MPPPPATVPSEAD

>member
-1 MSGEPK
+1 MTDSSNF
-7 LDQLDP
+7 DP
-13 EPDSGPIPWMAK
+13 DKERGVIAWAAK
-25 NGVAANVLML
+25 NSVAANVLML
-35 VLIVGGLVTLASG
+35 ILIVGGIVTLASG

-56 VELDLVSISVSYP
+56 VELDVVSISVIYP

-74 EVEQAVILAV
+74 EVEQAVVLAV

-92 GVKKVTSTAM
+92 GVKKVTSSAM
-102 EGVGTVN
+102 EGQASTL
-109 VELLLGADNDR
+109 VELLLNTDKDR

-141 PTVSLISNRQQVI
+141 PTVSLLSNRQQVI
-154 SLVLYGDVDEAT
+154 SIVLYGDVDEAT
-166 LRAVAE
+166 LRSVAE
-172 NSRREL
+172 NSRRTL
-178 LRDPRITYLE
+178 LQDPRITYVE

-202 QAELRKYDL
+202 QAELRKHGL
-211 TLDEIA
+211 TIDEVA

-231 VKTKGGEVLLRT
+231 VKTTAGEVLLRT

-249 GTEFGDIALLSQPD
+249 GNEFGNIVLLSQPD
-263 GSQVRVRD
+263 GSQVHVRD
-271 IATVKDGFQEID
+271 VATVRDGFQEID

-289 GKRAV
+289 GKPAV
-294 MINIYRVGNETPLT
+294 MINVFRVGSETPLT
-308 VAAAGKE
+308 VSAAAKE
-315 YVQGLHDTLPD
+315 YVVELQETLPE
-326 GLYAATW
+326 GLYAANW

-339 YEQRL
+339 YEGRL
-344 SLLLSNARI
+344 SLLLRNARI
-353 GLVLV
+353 GLLLV
-358 LLTLGLF
+358 LLTLALF

-383 GSLLFFPVTDISI
+383 GSLLFFPVTDVSI

-423 KQRMDGKSRLRAA
+423 KQRMDGKGRLEAA
-436 IDGTKE
+436 IGGAKE

-449 AVLTSCVAF
+449 AILTSCVAF

-477 VVISVLL
+477 VVIAVLM
-484 ISLVESLLILPA
+484 ISLIESLLILPA
-496 HLSHPMPLW
+496 HLSHPMPWW
-505 LRVLLSPYLWFMRL
+505 LRIVLSPYLWTMRGL
-519 VGKLDIPRRL
+519 AKLDMAHRL
-529 QHHVQHTYIPIL
+529 QHHIQHTYIPIL
-541 EKSLKWRYFT
+541 NKALRWRYFT
-551 LTAGIAVLVVTMGY
+551 IAAGIALLVGTLGY

-581 MITAHLKMPVGTP
+581 LITAHLKMPVGTP
-594 VLETERLADQIAG
+594 VSETERIADGIA
-607 AAQSIVDDED
+607 AVAQSIVDGED
-617 ATREGQTIS
+617 AKNDGPTMS
-626 RGLYEEVGAMSRL
+626 RGLYEEVGAMSAL
-639 ESGPEGAAST
+639 ESGPEGSMST
-649 EGSHFATV
+649 EGSHYATV
-657 MIYLVE
+657 MMYLIDAGDRE
-663 AAKRGLTTQQF
+663 LTTQKF
-674 VQRWRDGIGEIPGA
+674 VQRWRDEIGEIPGA
-688 ESLTFSYEVGV
+688 DSLTFSFEVGV
-699 EPGKPIDI
+699 EPGKPI
-707 ELIHDDVP
+707 EVQLIHDDVP
-715 TLEAA
+715 TLETA
-720 AERLASEIASY
+720 AERLATEISAY

-747 LDFRLTD
+747 LDFRLTA
-754 AALAQGLTEFE
+754 AALAQGMTEFE

-771 AGFFGSEAVRQQRGR
+771 AAFFGAEAVRQQRGR

-791 YVRLPLEERRSLYN
+791 YVRLPLDERQSLYN
-805 VEELV
+805 VEELI
-810 VRTPAGGEMPLA
+810 VRTPLGGEMPLS
-822 QAAII
+822 QAAVVT
-827 DRGQAYSII
+827 RGQAYTII
-836 RRTGGRRNISVTAD
+836 KRTDGRRNISVTAD
-850 VANEDANA
+850 VADEDANA
-858 NEIIAQIRQRE
+858 NDINAQIVQRE
-869 LAQLLADIPGLAYSL
+869 LPQLLADFPGLSYSL

-889 RQAETMGALGMGFA
+889 RQAETMGALGLGFI

-917 RSYGQPILVMSA
+917 RSYAQPILVMSA

-940 HVAMGWFLWDHVS
+940 HVVMGFS
-953 LSLMSMMGV
+953 LSLMSMMGL

-967 VVVNDSLVLIDA
+967 VVVNDSLILIVS
-979 INRFRA
+979 INRFREE
-985 DGMGLWESV
+985 GMSTWEAV
-994 VSGAARRF
+994 VAGGARRF

-1041 LVATMITLLIVPCSY
+1041 LAATLIMLLIVPCAY
-1056 IILEDAHRSS
+1056 IILEDARRLGN
-1066 SNFFARLRGRPT
+1066 NFGARLRGQPT
-1078 MPPPPPTVPTDAE
+1078 MPPPEPMTPSDAD

>member
-1 MSGEPK
+1 MTAAN
-7 LDQLDP
+7 DFDP
-13 EPDSGPIPWMAK
+13 EKEHGPLAWMAK
-25 NGVAANVLML
+25 NPVASNVLML
-35 VLIVGGLVTLASG
+35 ILVVGGLVTLASG

-56 VELDLVSISVSYP
+56 VELDIVAVNVTYP

-74 EVEQAVILAV
+74 EVEQAVVLAV

-92 GVKKVTSTAM
+92 GVKKVTSSAT
-102 EGVGTVN
+102 EGQAATF
-109 VELLLGADNDR
+109 VELLLNTEQDR
-120 ALNDVK
+120 ALNDIK
-126 SAIDRITSFPEDVER
+126 SAIDRITSFPEDAER
-141 PTVSLISNRQQVI
+141 PTVSLLSNRQQVI

-166 LRAVAE
+166 LRSVAE
-172 NSRREL
+172 DSRRAL
-178 LRDPRITYLE
+178 LQDARITYVE

-202 QAELRKYDL
+202 QAQLRKHGL
-211 TLDEIA
+211 TLDEVA

-231 VKTKGGEVLLRT
+231 VKTQAGEVLLRT
-243 TERRDR
+243 TERRDS
-249 GTEFGDIALLSQPD
+249 GSEFGNIILLSQPD

-271 IATVKDGFQEID
+271 VANVRDGFREID

-294 MINIYRVGNETPLT
+294 MLNVFRVGDETPLT
-308 VAAAGKE
+308 VSAAAKE
-315 YVQGLHDTLPD
+315 YVASLQQTLPQGLH
-326 GLYAATW
+326 AAQW
-333 FDTAEM
+333 LDTAEM
-339 YEQRL
+339 YEGRL
-344 SLLLSNARI
+344 SLLIGNARI
-353 GLVLV
+353 GLLLV

-383 GSLLFFPVTDISI
+383 GSLLFFPASDVSI

-423 KQRMDGKSRLRAA
+423 KQRQDGKGRLEAA
-436 IDGTKE
+436 IGGTKE

-449 AVLTSCVAF
+449 AILTSCVAF
-458 APMLMVPGP
+458 APMLFVPGP
-467 MGKFFRVVPI
+467 MGKFFRVIPI

-496 HLSHPMPLW
+496 HLSHPMPWW
-505 LRVLLSPYLWFMRL
+505 LRVVLSPYLWVMRA
-519 VGKLDIPRRL
+519 VEKLNMAHWL
-529 QHHVQHTYIPIL
+529 QHHIQYTYVPL
-541 EKSLKWRYFT
+541 LNKALRWRYFT
-551 LTAGIAVLVVTMGY
+551 IAAGVALLVGTMGY

-594 VLETERLADQIAG
+594 VSETERISDRIA
-607 AAQSIVDDED
+607 AVAQSIVDTED
-617 ATREGQTIS
+617 AKLEGTTIS
-626 RGLYEEVGAMSRL
+626 RGLYEEVGAMTTI
-639 ESGPEGAAST
+639 EPTPEGT
-649 EGSHFATV
+649 LGKDGSHYGTV
-657 MIYLVE
+657 MMYLVDAGE
-663 AAKRGLTTQQF
+663 RGLTTQQF
-674 VQRWRDGIGEIPGA
+674 VQRWRDEIGEIPGA

-707 ELIHDDVP
+707 QLIHDDVT

-720 AERLASEIASY
+720 AERLATEIGSY
-731 SGLRDIDSGVT
+731 AGLRDIDSGVT

-754 AALAQGLTEFE
+754 VALSQGLTEFD

-771 AGFFGSEAVRQQRGR
+771 ASFFGAEAVRQQRGR
-786 DEVRV
+786 DEIRV

-805 VEELV
+805 VEELI
-810 VRTPAGGEMPLA
+810 VRTPMGGEMPLS
-822 QAAII
+822 QAAVVT
-827 DRGQAYSII
+827 RGQAYTVIT
-836 RRTGGRRNISVTAD
+836 RTDGRRNISVTAD
-850 VANEDANA
+850 VADEDANS
-858 NEIIAQIRQRE
+858 NEINGQIRERE
-869 LAQLLADIPGLAYSL
+869 LPQLLADIPGLSYSF

-889 RQAETMGALGMGFA
+889 RQAETMGALGVGFL
-903 LALIVMFSMLAVVF
+903 LALIVMFSMLAVAF
-917 RSYGQPILVMSA
+917 HSYTQPILVMSA

-940 HVAMGWFLWDHVS
+940 HVVMGFS
-953 LSLMSMMGV
+953 LSLMSMMGLI
-962 VALSG
+962 ALSG
-967 VVVNDSLVLIDA
+967 VVVNDSLILIVS
-979 INRFRA
+979 INRYREE
-985 DGMGLWESV
+985 GMSTWEAIV
-994 VSGAARRF
+994 AGGARRF

-1019 ILETSVQARFLV
+1019 IVETSVQARFLV

-1041 LVATMITLLIVPCSY
+1041 LAATMIMLLIVPCSY
-1056 IILEDAHRSS
+1056 LILEDARRNAG
-1066 SNFFARLRGRPT
+1066 NFFARVRGQPT
-1078 MPPPPPTVPTDAE
+1078 MPPPPATVPSEAD

>member
-1 MSGEPK
+1 MSENV
-7 LDQLDP
+7 QFDP
-13 EPDSGPIPWMAK
+13 DRERGPIAWMAK
-25 NGVAANVLML
+25 NGVAANVLMI
-35 VLIVGGLVTLASG
+35 VLIVGGLVTLAST

-56 VELDLVSISVSYP
+56 VEMDVVSTLVSYP

-84 EEAVRGID
+84 EEAVRGVD

-102 EGVGTVN
+102 EGSGTIN
-109 VELLLGADNDR
+109 VELLLGADKDR

-154 SLVLYGDVDEAT
+154 SLVLYGDTDEAT

-172 NSRREL
+172 NSRRQL
-178 LRDPRITYLE
+178 LRDPRITYVE

-202 QAELRKYDL
+202 QAQLRKHGL

-231 VKTKGGEVLLRT
+231 VKTEAGEVLLRT

-249 GTEFGDIALLSQPD
+249 GDEFGDIILKSRPD

-271 IATVKDGFQEID
+271 GADVKDGFREID

-294 MINIYRVGNETPLT
+294 MINVFRVGNETPLT
-308 VAAAGKE
+308 VSAAANE
-315 YVQGLHDTLPD
+315 YVAKLRAELPEGLN
-326 GLYAATW
+326 AATW

-339 YEQRL
+339 FEGRL
-344 SLLLSNARI
+344 DLLITNARI
-353 GLVLV
+353 GLILV
-358 LLTLGLF
+358 LMTLGLF
-365 LEARLAFWVT
+365 LEGRLAFWVT
-375 LGIPISFA
+375 LGIPISFCGA
-383 GSLLFFPVTDISI
+383 LLLFPAVDVSI

-414 AIVVGEAIY
+414 AIVVGEAVY
-423 KQRMDGKSRLRAA
+423 KLRSEGKGRLEAA
-436 IDGTKE
+436 IGGAKE

-449 AVLTSCVAF
+449 AILTSCFAF
-458 APMLMVPGP
+458 APMLFVPGV

-477 VVISVLL
+477 VVIAVLM

-496 HLSHPMPLW
+496 HLAHPMPFW
-505 LRVLLSPYLWFMRL
+505 LRVVLAPYLWVMR
-519 VGKLDIPRRL
+519 VIGKLDVPHRL
-529 QHHVQHTYIPIL
+529 QHHVAHTYVPIL
-541 EKSLKWRYFT
+541 ERALKWRYFT
-551 LTAGIAVLVVTMGY
+551 IAAGVAILLATAGY

-581 MITAHLKMPVGTP
+581 LITAHLKMPVGTP
-594 VLETERLADQIAG
+594 VSETERVADQIA
-607 AAQSIVDDED
+607 AVAQSIIDDQD
-617 ATREGQTIS
+617 AERDGPTIS
-626 RGLYEEVGAMSRL
+626 RGLYEEVGAMTAL
-639 ESGPEGAAST
+639 EASPDGPAAT
-649 EGSHFATV
+649 EASHYATV
-657 MIYLVE
+657 MAYLVE
-663 AAKRGLTTQQF
+663 AGERDINTQQF
-674 VQRWRDGIGEIPGA
+674 VQEWRERLGEIPGI
-688 ESLTFSYEVGV
+688 ESLTYSYQVGV
-699 EPGKPIDI
+699 ETGKPIDI
-707 ELIHDDVP
+707 QLIHDDVP

-720 AERLASEIASY
+720 AERLADEIASY

-742 KGKDQ
+742 KGKEQ
-747 LDFRLTD
+747 IDFRLTD
-754 AALAQGLTEFE
+754 AAQARGLTEFE

-771 AGFFGSEAVRQQRGR
+771 AAFFGAEAVRQQRGR

-791 YVRLPLEERRSLYN
+791 YVRLPLQERQSLYN

-810 VRTPAGGEMPLA
+810 VRTPGGGEMPLS
-822 QAAII
+822 QAAVVQ
-827 DRGQAYSII
+827 RGQAYTVIK
-836 RRTGGRRNISVTAD
+836 RTDGRRNISVTAD
-850 VANEDANA
+850 VASEDDNA
-858 NEIIAQIRQRE
+858 NEIVGQIRQRE

-889 RQAETMGALGMGFA
+889 RQAETMGALGMGYV
-903 LALIVMFSMLAVVF
+903 LALIVMFSTLAIVF
-917 RSYGQPILVMSA
+917 RSYGQPLLVMSA

-940 HVAMGWFLWDHVS
+940 HVAMGWFLWDSVS
-953 LSLMSMMGV
+953 LSLMSMMGII
-962 VALSG
+962 ALSG
-967 VVVNDSLVLIDA
+967 VVVNDSLILIVA
-979 INRFRA
+979 INRFREQ
-985 DGMGLWESV
+985 GMGLWEAV

-1041 LVATMITLLIVPCSY
+1041 LAATFIMLLIVPCSY
-1056 IILEDAHRSS
+1056 IILEDLRRGA
-1066 SNFFARLRGRPT
+1066 SNVFARLRGRPT
-1078 MPPPPPTVPTDAE
+1078 LPPPPSTVPTDAE
-1091 VELLTAE
+1091 VEVLTAE

>member
-1 MSGEPK
+1 MTAAN
-7 LDQLDP
+7 DFDP
-13 EPDSGPIPWMAK
+13 EKEHGPLAWMAK
-25 NGVAANVLML
+25 NPVASNVLML
-35 VLIVGGLVTLASG
+35 ILVVGGLVTLASG

-56 VELDLVSISVSYP
+56 VELDIVAVNVTYP

-74 EVEQAVILAV
+74 EVEQAVVLAV

-92 GVKKVTSTAM
+92 GVKKVTSSAT
-102 EGVGTVN
+102 EGQAATF
-109 VELLLGADNDR
+109 VELLLNTEQDR
-120 ALNDVK
+120 ALNDIK
-126 SAIDRITSFPEDVER
+126 SAIDRITSFPEDTER
-141 PTVSLISNRQQVI
+141 PTVSLLSNRQQVI

-166 LRAVAE
+166 LRSVAE
-172 NSRREL
+172 DSRRAL
-178 LRDPRITYLE
+178 LQDARITYVE

-202 QAELRKYDL
+202 QAQLRKHGL
-211 TLDEIA
+211 TLDEVA

-231 VKTKGGEVLLRT
+231 VKTQAGEVLLRT
-243 TERRDR
+243 TERRDS
-249 GTEFGDIALLSQPD
+249 GSEFGNIILLSQPD

-271 IATVKDGFQEID
+271 VANVRDGFREID

-294 MINIYRVGNETPLT
+294 MLNVFRVGDETPLT
-308 VAAAGKE
+308 VSAAAKE
-315 YVQGLHDTLPD
+315 YVASLQQTLPQGLH
-326 GLYAATW
+326 AAQW
-333 FDTAEM
+333 LDTAEM
-339 YEQRL
+339 YEGRL
-344 SLLLSNARI
+344 SLLIGNARI
-353 GLVLV
+353 GLLLV

-383 GSLLFFPVTDISI
+383 GSLLFFPASDVSI

-423 KQRMDGKSRLRAA
+423 KQRQDGKGRLEAA
-436 IDGTKE
+436 IGGTKE

-449 AVLTSCVAF
+449 AILTSCVAF
-458 APMLMVPGP
+458 APMLFVPGP
-467 MGKFFRVVPI
+467 MGKFFRVIPI
-477 VVISVLL
+477 VVIAVLL

-496 HLSHPMPLW
+496 HLSHPMPWW
-505 LRVLLSPYLWFMRL
+505 LRIVLSPYLWVMRA
-519 VGKLDIPRRL
+519 VEKLNMAHWL
-529 QHHVQHTYIPIL
+529 QHHIQYTYVPL
-541 EKSLKWRYFT
+541 LNKALRWRYFT
-551 LTAGIAVLVVTMGY
+551 IAAGVALLVGTMGY

-594 VLETERLADQIAG
+594 VSETERISDRIA
-607 AAQSIVDDED
+607 AVAQSIVDTED
-617 ATREGQTIS
+617 AKLEGTTIS
-626 RGLYEEVGAMSRL
+626 RGLYEEVGAMTTI
-639 ESGPEGAAST
+639 EPTPEGT
-649 EGSHFATV
+649 LGKDGSHYGTV
-657 MIYLVE
+657 MMYLIDAGE
-663 AAKRGLTTQQF
+663 RGLTTQQF
-674 VQRWRDGIGEIPGA
+674 VQRWRDEIGEIPGA

-707 ELIHDDVP
+707 QLIHDDVT

-720 AERLASEIASY
+720 AERLATEIGSY
-731 SGLRDIDSGVT
+731 AGLRDIDSGVT

-754 AALAQGLTEFE
+754 AALSQGLTEFD

-771 AGFFGSEAVRQQRGR
+771 ASFFGAEAVRQQRGR

-805 VEELV
+805 VEELI
-810 VRTPAGGEMPLA
+810 VRTPMGGEMPLS
-822 QAAII
+822 QAAVVT
-827 DRGQAYSII
+827 RGQAYTVIT
-836 RRTGGRRNISVTAD
+836 RTDGRRNISVTAD
-850 VANEDANA
+850 VADEDANS
-858 NEIIAQIRQRE
+858 NEINGQIRERE
-869 LAQLLADIPGLAYSL
+869 LPQLLADIPGLSYSF

-889 RQAETMGALGMGFA
+889 RQAETMGALGVGFL
-903 LALIVMFSMLAVVF
+903 LALIVMFSMLAVAF
-917 RSYGQPILVMSA
+917 HSYTQPILVMSA

-940 HVAMGWFLWDHVS
+940 HVVMGFS
-953 LSLMSMMGV
+953 LSLMSMMGLI
-962 VALSG
+962 ALSG
-967 VVVNDSLVLIDA
+967 VVVNDSLILIVS
-979 INRFRA
+979 INRYREE
-985 DGMGLWESV
+985 GMRTWEAIV
-994 VSGAARRF
+994 AGGARRF

-1019 ILETSVQARFLV
+1019 IVETSVQARFLV

-1041 LVATMITLLIVPCSY
+1041 LAATMIMLLIVPCSY
-1056 IILEDAHRSS
+1056 LILEDARRNAG
-1066 SNFFARLRGRPT
+1066 NFFARVRGQPT
-1078 MPPPPPTVPTDAE
+1078 MPPPPATVPSEAE